1 MKKTVLPKS
10 WLKKLSKS
18 SNQNII
24 LALTGP
30 LWSFKKMIEVVTKL
44 MLNVLDEEKS
54 SEQYNVVRIL
64 PLF

>member
-18 SNQNII
+18 SNQDII

-30 LWSFKKMIEVVTKL
+30 FWSFKKIIEVVNKL
-44 MLNVLDEEKS
+44 MLKVLEEKKV
-54 SEQYNVVRIL
+54 QNNIML
-64 PLF
+64 